1 MLTSFRHKG
10 SASSPTP
17 PVQGRHHNGAPS
29 QTNNARKIST
39 ESGHKQ
45 SQFHEK
51 KALGKRT
58 GGKRIRKMQ
67 RPRGMSLQ
75 TEIEQ
80 TNNAE
85 KEDDS
90 SSTSEETTSPSPKRQ
105 NQKITPPATA
115 TRKSTRTRQATLATA
130 IGNPIPINAVQDTSA
145 TGTKQFEIDS
155 PPEKTRQDSP
165 SLKSLIQGMGFSE
178 KTPE

>member
-1 MLTSFRHKG
+1 
-10 SASSPTP
+10 
-17 PVQGRHHNGAPS
+17 
-29 QTNNARKIST
+29 
-39 ESGHKQ
+39 
-45 SQFHEK
+45 
-51 KALGKRT
+51 
-58 GGKRIRKMQ
+58 MQ

-85 KEDDS
+85 KEDGS

-130 IGNPIPINAVQDTSA
+130 IGNPIPVNAVQDTSA

-155 PPEKTRQDSP
+155 PPEKNNTRLAKLKISDSGNGIFGKN
-165 SLKSLIQGMGFSE
+165 SRIKSLRAIYTGY
-178 KTPE
+178 